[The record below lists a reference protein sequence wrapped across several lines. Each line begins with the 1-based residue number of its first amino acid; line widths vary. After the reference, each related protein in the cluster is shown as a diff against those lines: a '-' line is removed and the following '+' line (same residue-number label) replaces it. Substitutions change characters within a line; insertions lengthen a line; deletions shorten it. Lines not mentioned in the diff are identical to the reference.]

1 MTTSPWRPLV
11 SALEAALAPAGID
24 LVAPMQVGWYNAH
37 EPAAIRLPAPA
48 GPGSL
53 AVVIGNS
60 VAMWRPFL
68 EGVRADPTLLEGE
81 HPLDRWVEQRVLG
94 AVAGLSTQPAS
105 VHWVNGPGSRDFSMQ
120 RAAVAT
126 GLVGMAPCRLT
137 IHRRLGLWFGLRAVL
152 VFALE
157 GPDQPLDAGPFPCA
171 SCTERPCLPMLD
183 FALGRCSS
191 GAPPPS
197 MMGVRG
203 NWGPWLAMRDAC
215 PHGREHRYGDGQ
227 VAYHYSKQRRY
238 LLEALAGEG

>member
-1 MTTSPWRPLV
+1 MTISTWHPLV
-11 SALEAALAPAGID
+11 AALEAALAPAGID
-24 LVAPMQVGWYNAH
+24 LVAPMRVGWYNAL
-37 EPAAIRLPAPA
+37 EPPEIRLPEPD

-68 EGVRADPTLLEGE
+68 EGVRADPSLLGGE
-81 HPLDRWVEQRVLG
+81 HPLDVWVEQRVLA
-94 AVAGLSTQPAS
+94 AVAGLPRQPAS
-105 VHWVNGPGSRDFSMQ
+105 LHWVNGPGSRSFSMQ

-126 GLVGMAPCRLT
+126 GLVGMAPCHLT

-157 GPDQPLDAGPFPCA
+157 GPDQPLDAGPFPCV
-171 SCTERPCLPMLD
+171 SCAARPCLPLLER
-183 FALGRCSS
+183 ALGRTTD

-227 VAYHYSKQRRY
+227 IAYHYSKQRRF
-238 LLEALAGEG
+238 LLEALGVSP